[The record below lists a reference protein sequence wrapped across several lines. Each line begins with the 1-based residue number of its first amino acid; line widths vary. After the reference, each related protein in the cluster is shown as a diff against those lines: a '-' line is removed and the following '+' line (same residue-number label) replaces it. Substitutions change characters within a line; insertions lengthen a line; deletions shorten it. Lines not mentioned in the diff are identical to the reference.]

1 MSSRRTLILIAAIAI
16 GGLAAFALFNYVGG
30 IEDRANEN
38 AERVDVFVVR
48 RDIPK
53 GLPGEQAQA
62 DGFIEL
68 DQIPRE
74 FRPANALPS
83 LEQIQ
88 GQVALSNLSANQVV
102 VAGMFVDPAEA
113 QITFGERLN
122 EDEVAITI
130 SVDQVRGVAGLL
142 VPGDEVNMLVT
153 VAAEGE
159 TQGTGEGTDPAAPPA
174 PEDENAFTSPYTT
187 PARYLYQSV
196 RILAIGQTAVPEPGE
211 TVDPTNAQSG
221 LLTLAV
227 PPDAAQRIASVD
239 PGSIYLSL
247 TPPDYAPIPLPP
259 FDVDETLPGE
269 DGAVLTPYGPEG
281 RQ

>member
-1 MSSRRTLILIAAIAI
+1 MSSRRTLILIAAILI
-16 GGLAAFALFNYVGG
+16 GGIAAFALYSYVSD
-30 IEDRANEN
+30 IEDRANER

-53 GLPGEQAQA
+53 GLPGEVAQA
-62 DGFIEL
+62 EGYIEL
-68 DQIPRE
+68 GQIPRE
-74 FRPANALPS
+74 FRPATAIPS

-88 GQVALSNLSANQVV
+88 GRVALNNLAANQVV
-102 VAGMFVDPAEA
+102 VDGMFVDPAEA
-113 QITFGERLN
+113 QITFAERLRD
-122 EDEVAITI
+122 DEVAITI

-142 VPGDEVNMLVT
+142 VPGDTVNMLVT
-153 VAAEGE
+153 VALQEA
-159 TQGTGEGTDPAAPPA
+159 TTTDVPPEAQPA
-174 PEDENAFTSPYTT
+174 PDGTPELTRPYTA

-211 TVDPTNAQSG
+211 TVDPTGAQSG

-227 PPDAAQRIASVD
+227 PPEAAQRIASLD

-247 TPPDYAPIPLPP
+247 VPPDYQPAPLPP
-259 FDVDETLPGE
+259 FDIDEILPGE
-269 DGAVLTPYGPEG
+269 DGTRLTPYGPEG